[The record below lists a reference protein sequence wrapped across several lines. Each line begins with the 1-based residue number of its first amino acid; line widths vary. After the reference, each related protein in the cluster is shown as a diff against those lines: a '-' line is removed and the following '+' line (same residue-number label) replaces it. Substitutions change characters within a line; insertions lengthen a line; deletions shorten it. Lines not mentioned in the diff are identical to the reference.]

1 MKYKV
6 GDKVVIKSLDWYNI
20 NKNSKGK
27 VGVPLEFNSDMSKY
41 CGMLATITNVEKL
54 MISLCQY
61 YPDQKRIVN
70 LNPQTLNEYRLDE
83 DFFYNLNIDNE
94 NWNWTLEMFE
104 DIKGLR
110 KIKIKK
116 INNESAL

>member
-27 VGVPLEFNSDMSKY
+27 VGVPLEFISDMSKY
-41 CGMLATITNVEKL
+41 CGMVATITNVEK
-54 MISLCQY
+54 
-61 YPDQKRIVN
+61 
-70 LNPQTLNEYRLDE
+70 LNEYRLDE

>member
-20 NKNSKGK
+20 NNSQVFPKADA
-27 VGVPLEFNSDMSKY
+27 GVPLEFNSDMSKY
-41 CGMLATITNVEKL
+41 CGMIATITNVEKL
-54 MISLCQY
+54 S
-61 YPDQKRIVN
+61 
-70 LNPQTLNEYRLDE
+70 DE